1 MSHSPGIVNQT
12 PRSIRSVHCPHF
24 TVNSRILIQR
34 YHTCQPI
41 QRFIW
46 LHVKFTKLADH
57 SQRFLLSQRLERSR
71 PIRTPYSPVAARDA
85 GPPARARE
93 DTPRAGGATG
103 DACVDVTRV
112 YPGRCAP
119 IFASARSR
127 RSGASARFVASE
139 ERGMLGS
146 REARCTGRVK
156 SAEGAMH
163 GQGQKRRRR
172 DARAG

>member
-1 MSHSPGIVNQT
+1 MS
-12 PRSIRSVHCPHF
+12 
-24 TVNSRILIQR
+24 
-34 YHTCQPI
+34 
-41 QRFIW
+41 
-46 LHVKFTKLADH
+46 ADPTFYLVTRKIH
-57 SQRFLLSQRLERSR
+57 KTRGSLPAIPTLTALGALSR

-172 DARAG
+172 DARAGSEAHLRIWSSTWSSTRC

>member
-57 SQRFLLSQRLERSR
+57 SQRFLLSQRLERSLDR
-71 PIRTPYSPVAARDA
+71 SERRIRRLPRATPD
-85 GPPARARE
+85 PPRGARE

-146 REARCTGRVK
+146 REAR
-156 SAEGAMH
+156 
-163 GQGQKRRRR
+163 
-172 DARAG
+172 

>member
-1 MSHSPGIVNQT
+1 MSGSPGIVNQT

-57 SQRFLLSQRLERSR
+57 SRFLLSQRLERSLDQSER
-71 PIRTPYSPVAARDA
+71 RIRRLPRATPD
-85 GPPARARE
+85 PPRG
-93 DTPRAGGATG
+93 RAGGATG

-146 REARCTGRVK
+146 REAR
-156 SAEGAMH
+156 
-163 GQGQKRRRR
+163 
-172 DARAG
+172 

>member
-1 MSHSPGIVNQT
+1 MS
-12 PRSIRSVHCPHF
+12 
-24 TVNSRILIQR
+24 
-34 YHTCQPI
+34 
-41 QRFIW
+41 
-46 LHVKFTKLADH
+46 ADPTFYLVTRKIH
-57 SQRFLLSQRLERSR
+57 KTRGSLPAIPALTALGALSR

-146 REARCTGRVK
+146 REAR
-156 SAEGAMH
+156 
-163 GQGQKRRRR
+163 
-172 DARAG
+172 

>member
-57 SQRFLLSQRLERSR
+57 SQRFLLSQRLERSLDQSER
-71 PIRTPYSPVAARDA
+71 RIRRLPRATPDPPRGRART
-85 GPPARARE
+85 PPARGAR
-93 DTPRAGGATG
+93 RG

-146 REARCTGRVK
+146 REAR
-156 SAEGAMH
+156 
-163 GQGQKRRRR
+163 
-172 DARAG
+172 

>member
-1 MSHSPGIVNQT
+1 MS
-12 PRSIRSVHCPHF
+12 
-24 TVNSRILIQR
+24 
-34 YHTCQPI
+34 
-41 QRFIW
+41 
-46 LHVKFTKLADH
+46 ADPTFYLVTRKIH
-57 SQRFLLSQRLERSR
+57 KTRGSLPAIPTLTALGALSR

-172 DARAG
+172 DARAGSEAHLRICSSTWSSTRC